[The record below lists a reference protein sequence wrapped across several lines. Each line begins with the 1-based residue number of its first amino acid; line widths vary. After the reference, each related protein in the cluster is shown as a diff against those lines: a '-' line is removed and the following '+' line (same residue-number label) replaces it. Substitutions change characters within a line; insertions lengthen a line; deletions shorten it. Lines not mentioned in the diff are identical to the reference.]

1 MVVYHRPRRAGV
13 VGAFRARAVIR
24 LDAVR
29 NRGPAE
35 RDCVGVTAVDAL
47 VYLRPCAAV
56 DLPFEDIAGKIAVFV
71 RGSPPTD
78 RQAFAAAHAGRN
90 RDGRGLRGG
99 AVPNDRVCSVGIR
112 AIRYQDSRGQITK
125 RANAVVAVVSVA
137 PDHRA
142 RGIDDADVE
151 RAGRVSVGKPPIPRR
166 IYVETAVRVFALA
179 HGFRRGVGKAGTV
192 VAEQGQLASR
202 GHVAGQADFRTGR
215 KEDFVGATLRT
226 AAVHGRLAYG
236 VGRSQQGRNEVRGE
250 ARKKA
255 RFRVV
260 FVVVAPYVR
269 IRRWRVRAMLG
280 AVPLPGGG
288 LTVQPLPQV
297 RKGPA
302 VIAVTAAVA
311 VAVAGFDSVK
321 AFQRNNA
328 LRNQGHSAGRVACV
342 SLVGNFPNDRL
353 TVVKRACIFDKR
365 TDGKRIQ
372 TLGHCFSLSL
382 NRF

>member
-1 MVVYHRPRRAGV
+1 MAVASVVPV
-13 VGAFRARAVIR
+13 
-24 LDAVR
+24 
-29 NRGPAE
+29 
-35 RDCVGVTAVDAL
+35 
-47 VYLRPCAAV
+47 
-56 DLPFEDIAGKIAVFV
+56 
-71 RGSPPTD
+71 
-78 RQAFAAAHAGRN
+78 
-90 RDGRGLRGG
+90 
-99 AVPNDRVCSVGIR
+99 
-112 AIRYQDSRGQITK
+112 
-125 RANAVVAVVSVA
+125 
-137 PDHRA
+137 HRA
-142 RGIDDADVE
+142 RGIDEADVA
-151 RAGRVSVGKPPIPRR
+151 RVGRVSVYKPPPPRR

-192 VAEQGQLASR
+192 VAEQGQLASS
-202 GHVAGQADFRTGR
+202 GHVARQADFRTGR

-226 AAVHGRLAYG
+226 AAVYGRLAYG

-269 IRRWRVRAMLG
+269 IRRGRVRAVLG

-297 RKGPA
+297 GKGPA
-302 VIAVTAAVA
+302 GIAVTAAVA

-321 AFQRNNA
+321 AFQGNNA
-328 LRNQGHSAGRVACV
+328 LRNQGHSAGRVARV
-342 SLVGNFPNDRL
+342 SLVGDFPNDRL